1 MDAILHI
8 YYKNNDVIL
17 NTKQIKTCYNILW
30 LNTVSNALQ
39 ASLPYYVVYFFS
51 FPLNKINVVYDII
64 VHMHENSFYVCV
76 GGNHFELEGQTKVI
90 SLEKYET

>member
-8 YYKNNDVIL
+8 YHKNNDVIL

-30 LNTVSNALQ
+30 LNTISNTLQ
-39 ASLPYYVVYFFS
+39 PYLPYYVVYFLVFH
-51 FPLNKINVVYDII
+51 KTNVVYDII

-76 GGNHFELEGQTKVI
+76 GGNHFEFEGQTKVI
-90 SLEKYET
+90 SIEKHES